1 MKPAAQAKTRLA
13 PSLDPDQRA
22 TLTWNMLKIVLHAAT
37 SSSLIDV
44 VVVGGDSEIRVIAEA
59 GNSNWRPDKGRGLNG
74 ELSAQVQINSSN
86 SAASMYIPG
95 DLPLLTT
102 ADVEQ
107 ALDSSKFGS
116 LLTICPAVGDGGT
129 NGLVVP
135 AQSPFRIQLGT
146 DSFYRHTTSA
156 EQGGLPFA
164 IVETQGFG
172 LDLDTSGDLAE
183 LRRIAP
189 GVFERIL
196 RPGDKNCN

>member
-1 MKPAAQAKTRLA
+1 
-13 PSLDPDQRA
+13 
-22 TLTWNMLKIVLHAAT
+22 
-37 SSSLIDV
+37 
-44 VVVGGDSEIRVIAEA
+44 
-59 GNSNWRPDKGRGLNG
+59 
-74 ELSAQVQINSSN
+74 
-86 SAASMYIPG
+86 MYIPG

-135 AQSPFRIQLGT
+135 AQSPFQIQLGT

-156 EQGGLPFA
+156 EQLGLPFA

-183 LRRIAP
+183 LRRITP
-189 GVFERIL
+189 GTFERIL
-196 RPGDKNCN
+196 RPGDEN